1 MASRLLQGMFRL
13 VMRKNSITEKLVKAW
28 EGLPRAVA
36 ESPCWRDL
44 KELIVD
50 MVLREWFSAGLGSVR
65 LMAAPDD
72 LKSFQTQM
80 IP

>member
-36 ESPCWRDL
+36 ESPYWRDL
-44 KELIVD
+44 KELWIWYSGNGL
-50 MVLREWFSAGLGSVR
+50 VLAW
-65 LMAAPDD
+65 AA
-72 LKSFQTQM
+72 
-80 IP
+80 